1 MYVLL
6 ILAACT
12 LNWRHKEAL
21 LLTLIIG
28 LGAVMPIPKEYGA
41 LAWYSICASI
51 ELVILVF
58 ALSLKSTASIPIA
71 ALSIL
76 FVAIHI
82 LGYLFGGYIAGSPY
96 HYFAKTLEYTELL
109 SCVILSNPIIN
120 LVKEKM
126 R

>member
-6 ILAACT
+6 ILAACI

-21 LLTLIIG
+21 LLAMIVG

-41 LAWYSICASI
+41 LVWYSICVSI
-51 ELVILVF
+51 ELTIMVF
-58 ALSLKSTASIPIA
+58 ALTLHSKFSIPIA
-71 ALSIL
+71 SLSIL
-76 FVAIHI
+76 FVAVHI
-82 LGYLFGGYIAGSPY
+82 LGYLFGGYIIGSPY

-120 LVKEKM
+120 FVKE
-126 R
+126 RI